1 MGAVWMRV
9 RAELSHRLRASIGL
23 VLVIGLAGGLVIASA
38 AGARRTSSTYEKFR
52 AAQNTA
58 QTGIANSPDEFGFAS
73 VDFDKAEQLPQVIES
88 ARFSFF
94 IAFIKTSRGK
104 FLTPI
109 GDRNPTVLFA
119 SMDGKFDR
127 KLNRMFIIEGRLS
140 NPGAQDEVVASY
152 IAAQSYD
159 LHVGDTLDSQFPSLT
174 DFSSGRNSTTITGP
188 RVRFTIVGIEA
199 TSAELPPGLGY
210 PPLHL
215 TPAFY
220 QRYKDQTPTFAAL
233 NMKLKHD
240 SDFSIVADELQSTIV
255 HKPGGTF
262 SNRIQLFDEV
272 SNAHAIGRTV
282 HIQAIALWLLA
293 ALAGLASMLILAQA
307 LVRESFNETQEYP
320 ALRALGMTSREL
332 FTSAFVR
339 MLVIGFSSAFLAVV
353 VAVAVSP
360 AMPIGVPRLV
370 DLHPGLSFDVV
381 ALALGAFAL
390 VALVGGFG
398 AFASA
403 RAAREAS
410 GFEQESEP
418 QNRSRIAGAMAGR
431 SFPPTAVAG
440 VRMALERGRGR
451 TAVPVR
457 STLFGTIV
465 AIAALITAFGFG
477 ASIDHLL
484 ATPRLVGW
492 NWSGTVGDDFDA
504 EDAARVI
511 PILRADP
518 DIAEF
523 SAGGAGNIQIGNT
536 SIPVLAQDPIKGFVG
551 PLLFQGGGRAPRA
564 ANEIALGSR
573 TLRLIGRDVGDTVSV
588 QVGNAR
594 HDLRIVGRAVIAP
607 LVNDTA
613 TGVGAWMTFQGLRRF
628 GPGLSE
634 DIYVFRFADGV
645 DPKAGVAGLRK
656 AIPDLAIDL
665 NGGEGETGNLRR
677 VSNLPVVLAGLL
689 ALIAAATLTHT
700 ITSIVRRRDRDFA
713 ILKTLGFARSQ
724 VRATVAWQATTLVVI
739 TLIVGVPLGIAT
751 GRWLWTVFANQLGVV
766 PAPVVRPT
774 QILLAIPAALLLAN
788 VIALIAGRAAARA
801 RPALVLRSE

>member
-23 VLVIGLAGGLVIASA
+23 VLVIGLAGGLVIAAA

-58 QTGIANSPDEFGFAS
+58 QTAIINSPEAFGFAS
-73 VDFDKAEQLPQVIES
+73 VDFDKAEKLPQVVDS
-88 ARFSFF
+88 ARFSVF
-94 IAFIKTSRGK
+94 IGFMKTSRGK
-104 FLTPI
+104 LLTPI
-109 GDRNPTVLFA
+109 GDRNPVVLFA
-119 SMDGKFDR
+119 STDGKFDR
-127 KLNRMFIIEGRLS
+127 KLNRMFLLEGRLS
-140 NPGAQDEVVASY
+140 NPGAPDEVVASY
-152 IAAQSYD
+152 IASQKYD
-159 LHVGDTLDSQFPSLT
+159 LRIGDSLDAQFPSFA
-174 DFSSGRNSTTITGP
+174 DFSSGPNSTTISGP
-188 RVRFTIVGIEA
+188 KVHFTIVGIEA
-199 TSAELPPGLGY
+199 ISEELPPGLGY

-215 TPAFY
+215 TPAFLE
-220 QRYKDQTPTFAAL
+220 RYKGETPTFDAINL
-233 NMKLKHD
+233 KLRHD
-240 SDFSIVADELQSTIV
+240 SDIAAVADELQGAIV
-255 HKPGGTF
+255 HKPRGTS

-272 SNAHAIGRTV
+272 SNARAIGRTA

-307 LVRESFNETQEYP
+307 LVRESFNETRDYP
-320 ALRALGMTSREL
+320 ALRALGMTSRDL

-339 MLVIGFSSAFLAVV
+339 MLVIGLSSAVLAVV
-353 VAVAVSP
+353 VGVAVSP

-370 DLHPGLSFDVV
+370 DPHPGFSFDVV
-381 ALALGAFAL
+381 VLALGAFAL

-403 RAAREAS
+403 RAARGVMGSEALN
-410 GFEQESEP
+410 EP
-418 QNRSRIAGAMAGR
+418 QNPSRIAASMAR
-431 SFPPTAVAG
+431 QSFPPTAVAG
-440 VRMALERGRGR
+440 VRMALERGHGR

-465 AIAALITAFGFG
+465 AIAALVTAFGFG

-504 EDAARVI
+504 ENAARVV
-511 PILRADP
+511 PILQADRE
-518 DIAEF
+518 IAEF
-523 SAGGAGNIQIGNT
+523 SAGGAGNIQIGKT
-536 SIPVLAQDPIKGFVG
+536 SIPVLAQDPVKGSIG
-551 PLLFQGGGRAPRA
+551 PLLFEGGGRAPRA
-564 ANEIALGSR
+564 ADEIALGAR
-573 TLRLIGRDVGDTVSV
+573 TLRLIGKDVGDTVN
-588 QVGNAR
+588 VGVGGIH

-613 TGVGAWMTFQGLRRF
+613 TGVGGWMTFQGLRRF

-645 DPKAGVAGLRK
+645 DPKAGVAHLRE
-656 AIPDLAIDL
+656 AIPDLAVDL

-689 ALIAAATLTHT
+689 ALIAAATMTHT
-700 ITSIVRRRDRDFA
+700 ITSVVRRRGRDFA

-724 VRATVAWQATTLVVI
+724 VRATVVWQATTLIVI
-739 TLIVGVPLGIAT
+739 TLIVGIPLGIAA
-751 GRWLWTVFANQLGVV
+751 GRSLWTVFANQLGVV
-766 PAPVVRPT
+766 PAAVVPPS
-774 QILLAIPAALLLAN
+774 QVLLAIPAALILGN
-788 VIALIAGRAAARA
+788 VIAILAGRAAART